1 MSYLKTIQNAANLR
15 SSTGGTIIVA
25 VNALKSNF
33 FLFFLQINILIKVF
47 KNPGTFNSIMP
58 IHGKMGK
65 GLRRTQL
72 LHKKIPKFFSTWA
85 AVIIFRRNVYITR
98 GKFSRSVDFFVR

>member
-33 FLFFLQINILIKVF
+33 FSFFANQYLIKVF
-47 KNPGTFNSIMP
+47 KNPGTFNSFMP
-58 IHGKMGK
+58 ISGKMGK

-72 LHKKIPKFFSTWA
+72 LHKKKSEVLFDLGGCFLSL
-85 AVIIFRRNVYITR
+85 
-98 GKFSRSVDFFVR
+98 FFVVMYILPEENSLGV